1 MLGKVANE
9 QGISCVGASPLA
21 SLGLQFEPSE
31 NLEYLIKIDGVVV
44 LSGAL
49 NIEGQFDNVTIQYT
63 DTTLEFMNTSAS
75 NKRVEISALRRDS
88 MKYLFKPIPQESLNQ
103 TLLFEDSYDGFYSKV
118 SFCLSEF
125 VE

>member
-88 MKYLFKPIPQESLNQ
+88 TKYLFKPIPQESLNQ